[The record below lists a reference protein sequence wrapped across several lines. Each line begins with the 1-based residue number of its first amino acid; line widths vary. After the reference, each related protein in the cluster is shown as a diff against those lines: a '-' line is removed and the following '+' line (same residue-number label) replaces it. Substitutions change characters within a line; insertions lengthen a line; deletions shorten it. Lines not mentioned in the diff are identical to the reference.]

1 MALSFVLGFTL
12 IALAGILSAFLCVN
26 PMMLQGGMVLAG
38 FGLFLRDRKKIAGS
52 GEKRLDHAD
61 WMVLAIGSLYFLFC
75 LLFFDRIII
84 WMGGDALAHA
94 EIIRMLLDGKTV
106 PISIPPLGDYWEYYP
121 KGFHLFSYPWA
132 KAFPILDVLRTI
144 PILITAATPML
155 LYSIAREMGR
165 REEAIYAFILAC
177 FVFPAHYSNLIW
189 AGYPTITAEML
200 LVASLLSVLVEK
212 RLLPILLLGVLF
224 AHGRML
230 AISCG
235 VLLLWM
241 AVTRLRRHHLNTR
254 ASYAALIA
262 AAGITVG
269 IAAGLALSAHRP
281 EFLISIISNQNLAS
295 EYAARWFPA
304 FLSLFGAVIAFS
316 RRDRMDLLALSWTGA
331 VALMVLLADTGPLK
345 FVGTADRL
353 LLGLYL
359 PLSLLAASALAKMDG
374 AVPKVRAGFMLVL
387 ILCGALGMGAVF
399 YSYTGSWAIT
409 QEDYN
414 AITWLG
420 EQNYSDALFINLD
433 ETGGWVYPLT
443 GIHAASPRM
452 WAARAEPFDWSLTQ
466 KIIADPGSSEVRE
479 ALSGS
484 GYNRSLIYISN
495 ISLSRPGYVP
505 PFAEYSGIFPAVNLS
520 FPLESYDLIYSR
532 GAYIY
537 GFPRGAFAFS

>member
-1 MALSFVLGFTL
+1 
-12 IALAGILSAFLCVN
+12 
-26 PMMLQGGMVLAG
+26 
-38 FGLFLRDRKKIAGS
+38 
-52 GEKRLDHAD
+52 
-61 WMVLAIGSLYFLFC
+61 
-75 LLFFDRIII
+75 
-84 WMGGDALAHA
+84 
-94 EIIRMLLDGKTV
+94 
-106 PISIPPLGDYWEYYP
+106 
-121 KGFHLFSYPWA
+121 
-132 KAFPILDVLRTI
+132 
-144 PILITAATPML
+144 
-155 LYSIAREMGR
+155 
-165 REEAIYAFILAC
+165 
-177 FVFPAHYSNLIW
+177 
-189 AGYPTITAEML
+189 
-200 LVASLLSVLVEK
+200 
-212 RLLPILLLGVLF
+212 
-224 AHGRML
+224 
-230 AISCG
+230 
-235 VLLLWM
+235 
-241 AVTRLRRHHLNTR
+241 
-254 ASYAALIA
+254 
-262 AAGITVG
+262 
-269 IAAGLALSAHRP
+269 
-281 EFLISIISNQNLAS
+281 
-295 EYAARWFPA
+295 
-304 FLSLFGAVIAFS
+304 
-316 RRDRMDLLALSWTGA
+316 